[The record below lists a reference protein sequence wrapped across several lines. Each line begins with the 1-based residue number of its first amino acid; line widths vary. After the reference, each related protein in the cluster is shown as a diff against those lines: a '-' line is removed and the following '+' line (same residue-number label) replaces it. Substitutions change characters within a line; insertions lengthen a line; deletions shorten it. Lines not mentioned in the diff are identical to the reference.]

1 MLTDFHSHILPGMD
15 DGSADV
21 TMSLEMLRISA
32 QQGVK
37 TVVATPHFYPTRNN
51 PEKFYEDRQ
60 RAWEQLG
67 QLPDDL
73 PRVVLGAEV
82 TYFEGMS
89 RSAPLEAMRL
99 GSSDLLLVEMP
110 MSPWTDYMIDEV
122 VSIPGSLGLQPV
134 LAHVDRYLH
143 RSQLPRYLDYLL
155 SAEVLIQAN
164 AESFL
169 EFSKRGKMLKLAKTG
184 LLDFLRS
191 DTHNLTTR
199 APNMADAAQVIA
211 KKLGEEALQDIT
223 ARSAELL
230 GL

>member
-1 MLTDFHSHILPGMD
+1 MIDVHTHILPGID
-15 DGSADV
+15 DGSKSV
-21 TMSLEMLRISA
+21 EMSLEMLRISA
-32 QQGVK
+32 AQGVK

-73 PRVVLGAEV
+73 PQVLLGAEV

-122 VSIPGSLGLQPV
+122 VSIPGNLGLQPV

-169 EFSKRGKMLKLAKTG
+169 EFSKRGKMLKLVKNG
-184 LLDFLRS
+184 LLDFLGS

-199 APNMADAAQVIA
+199 APNMADAARVIA

-223 ARSAELL
+223 ARSASLL

>member
-1 MLTDFHSHILPGMD
+1 MIDVHTHILPCID
-15 DGSADV
+15 DGSKSV
-21 TMSLEMLRISA
+21 EMSLEMLRISA
-32 QQGVK
+32 AQGVK

-67 QLPDDL
+67 QLPEDL
-73 PRVVLGAEV
+73 PQVLLGAEV
-82 TYFEGMS
+82 AYFEGIS
-89 RSAPLEAMRL
+89 RSSQLEAMRL

-122 VSIPGSLGLQPV
+122 VSIPGNLGLQPV

-143 RSQLPRYLDYLL
+143 RSQLPRYLEDILDMEIPL
-155 SAEVLIQAN
+155 QVSASA
-164 AESFL
+164 FGK
-169 EFSKRGKMLKLAKTG
+169 FSERGKMLRLVKNG
-184 LLDFLRS
+184 CVDFIGS
-191 DTHNLTTR
+191 DAHNLTTR
-199 APNMADAAQVIA
+199 VPNMADAARVIA

-223 ARSAELL
+223 ARSASLL